1 LNGFVLRKLVAVLL
15 LLAVVSPLGAQEVF
29 VSGGLSR
36 AAGIGTSK
44 PAWSISY
51 LQGLGEHLAFSLT
64 YLNEGHQADQHRD
77 GLAPEV
83 WGRIYTLE
91 KRLAL
96 AAGIG
101 FYAYCDSDLSPA
113 GDTYRNIHGIGA
125 ISSVAATWYGQSPL
139 LFQLRANYIA
149 APNSFDSLSATFGIG
164 YQLDSPFKAG
174 SSPALTRNQA
184 EAADNEITGFLGASV
199 PNNSRSES
207 AFSQGLEYRR
217 RLSPY
222 FGWTAMFLNEGGS
235 SSSVSRYG
243 LATQLWGVREF
254 FENRLALG
262 VGAGPYF
269 VRDSSPGEGRTTML
283 GMVSLTGSYRFVPRW
298 GIRIT
303 WNRVITDYDR
313 DTDVFLGGVSYR
325 F

>member
-64 YLNEGHQADQHRD
+64 YLNEGHQADQHRY

-101 FYAYCDSDLSPA
+101 F
-113 GDTYRNIHGIGA
+113 
-125 ISSVAATWYGQSPL
+125 
-139 LFQLRANYIA
+139 
-149 APNSFDSLSATFGIG
+149 
-164 YQLDSPFKAG
+164 
-174 SSPALTRNQA
+174 
-184 EAADNEITGFLGASV
+184 
-199 PNNSRSES
+199 
-207 AFSQGLEYRR
+207 
-217 RLSPY
+217 
-222 FGWTAMFLNEGGS
+222 
-235 SSSVSRYG
+235 
-243 LATQLWGVREF
+243 
-254 FENRLALG
+254 
-262 VGAGPYF
+262 
-269 VRDSSPGEGRTTML
+269 
-283 GMVSLTGSYRFVPRW
+283 
-298 GIRIT
+298 
-303 WNRVITDYDR
+303 
-313 DTDVFLGGVSYR
+313 
-325 F
+325 